1 MDVPY
6 AAVGPYS
13 KWYVVATPR
22 GSTVPFS
29 SALRLVTVVAATC
42 ATKGGVSAAVVNCA
56 SAPSVVPSALVATS
70 RKW

>member
-1 MDVPY
+1 MV
-6 AAVGPYS
+6 PYS

-29 SALRLVTVVAATC
+29 VALRLVTVVAAAC
-42 ATKGGVSAAVVNCA
+42 ATKGGVSAAVVNC
-56 SAPSVVPSALVATS
+56 PSSPNVVPSALLATS